1 MKIVT
6 WNVNS
11 IKARLANVV
20 DYVKSADADVIV
32 LQEIKCVDAEFPA
45 LEFQSLGYACEV
57 HGQKTYNGVAL
68 LSRLPVTNVSR
79 GLPGDD
85 SDDHARWIEATVGGI
100 RIVGLY
106 LPNGNGGPEKFAYKL
121 GWMQRLKHRVEA
133 LLDADVPFVLGG
145 DFNVCP
151 TDADVYDPPAFADDA
166 LCRPE
171 SRAAFRSVINLGLT
185 DALRA
190 LHPNRPKAYTFWDY
204 QGAAFRFDHGL
215 RIDHFL
221 LSPEAADRLVACDV
235 DKAPRA
241 KEKASDHTAVWC
253 EIRT

>member
-11 IKARLANVV
+11 VKARLPNVV
-20 DYVKSADADVIV
+20 EYVRQADADVIV

-45 LEFQSLGYACEV
+45 LEFQAMGYACEV

-68 LSRLPVTNVSR
+68 LSRLPVTDVSR

-85 SDDHARWIEATVGGI
+85 SDDHARWIEATVAGL

-106 LPNGNGGPEKFAYKL
+106 LPNGNGGPEKLAYKL
-121 GWMQRLKHRVEA
+121 RWMARLKARAEA
-133 LLDADVPFVLGG
+133 LLEAGVPFVLGG
-145 DFNVCP
+145 DFNICP
-151 TDADVYDPPAFADDA
+151 TDADVSDPPAFAEDA

-171 SRAAFRSVINLGLT
+171 ARAAFRAVVHLGLT

-190 LHPNRPKAYTFWDY
+190 LHPTRPKAYSFWDY

-221 LSPEAADRLVACDV
+221 LGPEAADRLVGCDV

-241 KEKASDHTAVWC
+241 REKASDHTPVWC
-253 EIRT
+253 EIRA